1 MVSFSEQGFR
11 QKYEAIIEDM
21 ETNACIGGQ
30 TSDSLAFQ
38 EYSAVM
44 QDETKQYCR
53 RSIIREF
60 CLNTSTH
67 ALPGIARSETIVA
80 YLKYPTQIDV
90 SYVSEWRQY
99 FSAFSLCNAS
109 PFRFDKF
116 KEPFFNYIKTRNL
129 TDSNDTTTLSPFQA
143 HYIRDFLID
152 KINRN
157 ESLKPLFYPLSSM
170 LSTCSFN
177 VVPWLETD
185 FLPFISSTYGL
196 CYTFN
201 AKLKYSNND
210 SIRYGNKNG
219 ADGNLKLGLYVH
231 NHQYVP
237 YCGCVNPNLWST
249 RSVILSGTDKI
260 ILVSLCNASNTYY
273 TEAVDTL
280 LASSILMNTYCSD
293 CSQQCL
299 ITNFIIQT
307 SSLATPVE

>member
-1 MVSFSEQGFR
+1 
-11 QKYEAIIEDM
+11 
-21 ETNACIGGQ
+21 
-30 TSDSLAFQ
+30 
-38 EYSAVM
+38 M
-44 QDETKQYCR
+44 QDETKQHCR

-67 ALPGIARSETIVA
+67 ALSGIARSETIVA
-80 YLKYPTQIDV
+80 YLKYPTQIDA
-90 SYVSEWRQY
+90 SYVSEWPQY
-99 FSAFSLCNAS
+99 FPAFSLCNAS
-109 PFRFDKF
+109 PLRFDKF

-157 ESLKPLFYPLSSM
+157 ESLKPLFYPFSSM
-170 LSTCSFN
+170 FSTCSFN
-177 VVPWLETD
+177 VVRCLETD

-237 YCGCVNPNLWST
+237 YVRDSKCIFEYH
-249 RSVILSGTDKI
+249 RI
-260 ILVSLCNASNTYY
+260 
-273 TEAVDTL
+273 
-280 LASSILMNTYCSD
+280 
-293 CSQQCL
+293 
-299 ITNFIIQT
+299 
-307 SSLATPVE
+307 